1 MMETTERKPCR
12 KCLLR
17 DMDRG
22 EYFKNMYEYI
32 ENLDEEV
39 KTPAAEYE
47 RRLALCKECERL
59 LDGMCAVCGCYVEM
73 RAAVAKNSC
82 PAVHP
87 YW

>member
-1 MMETTERKPCR
+1 METTERKPCR

-39 KTPAAEYE
+39 KTPQAEYE

-73 RAAVAKNSC
+73 RAAVTGNHC
-82 PAVHP
+82 PAVRQI
-87 YW
+87 W

>member
-1 MMETTERKPCR
+1 METTERKPCR

-39 KTPAAEYE
+39 KTPQTE
-47 RRLALCKECERL
+47 
-59 LDGMCAVCGCYVEM
+59 
-73 RAAVAKNSC
+73 
-82 PAVHP
+82 
-87 YW
+87 